1 MWVLYL
7 KEKSNIFC
15 MNKFIE
21 NNIIAKTQFIK
32 LFDENNPF
40 VLENGE
46 KLFSVEVAYQTY
58 GELNS
63 EGTNAILLCHALTGS
78 ANAAGLISKDELLNT
93 QNHKFLFQHNE
104 MNFGKV
110 GWWDDLVGPNKTF
123 DTNKYFVVCS
133 NFLGGC
139 YGTTGPASINPKTN
153 KIYGLEFPSYS
164 IRDMVKLQY
173 HLIKELGINKLKT
186 IAGGS
191 LGGMQVL
198 EWAIMFPDLVESII
212 PIATAAIHSDWAIG
226 FNKLARQA
234 IFNDPNWNSGN
245 YQNQPYDGLS
255 LARMIAM
262 TSYRSFNNFNMKFNN
277 KLISSQNG
285 KFQRDKYQVENYLN
299 YQGDKLVKR
308 FDANTYLYITYAMD
322 QHNVSRN
329 RAKIKDVLGNIKIPS
344 LNIGISSDILYP
356 AEEQKEIASKI
367 PNGKY
372 FEIESIYG
380 HDAFLIEFQQLNKII
395 SEFLLTLSK

>member
-1 MWVLYL
+1 MTTIT
-7 KEKSNIFC
+7 E
-15 MNKFIE
+15 NKIL
-21 NNIIAKTQFIK
+21 AKTQFIK

-40 VLENGE
+40 ILENGE
-46 KLFSVEVAYQTY
+46 KLFTVEVAYQTY

-63 EGTNAILLCHALTGS
+63 DRTNAILLCHALTGS
-78 ANAAGLISKDELLNT
+78 ANAAGLISKDELLNS
-93 QNHKFLFQHNE
+93 QNHKFLFQYNE
-104 MNFGKV
+104 MNFGKI
-110 GWWDDLVGPNKTF
+110 GWWNDLVGPNKTF

-139 YGTTGPASINPKTN
+139 YGTTGPTSINTKTN
-153 KIYGLEFPSYS
+153 KIYGLDFPSYS
-164 IRDMVKLQY
+164 IRDMVKLQS
-173 HLIKELGINKLKT
+173 HLIKYLGINKLKT

-198 EWAIMFPDLVESII
+198 EWAIMFPDIVESII
-212 PIATAAIHSDWAIG
+212 PIATAAKHSDWAIG

-234 IFNDPNWNSGN
+234 IFNDPKWNNGKYES
-245 YQNQPYDGLS
+245 QPNDGLS

-262 TSYRSFNNFNMKFNN
+262 TSYRSFKNFNLKFQNEV
-277 KLISSQNG
+277 LPSQNG

-308 FDANTYLYITYAMD
+308 FDANTYLYITYAID
-322 QHNVSRN
+322 QHNVGRD
-329 RAKIKDVLGNIKIPS
+329 RARIEDVLGNIKIPS
-344 LNIGISSDILYP
+344 LNIGISSDTLYP

-367 PNGKY
+367 PNAKY

-395 SEFLLTLSK
+395 SEFLLTLPK